1 MTGPQRPSPADERPA
16 VARHALALGMM
27 KVVAAPAELY
37 TVVAT
42 GYALAVSV
50 SGRHVGGLVHFELDP
65 AEGGPGHRDVAP
77 LPLAKFLAALAAL
90 GGDPRQLRYELVGG
104 AHVLGTLTPTQRQLL
119 AARAVARVAAVLE
132 RHGARLARSDVG
144 GDVLRTV
151 RVDTAAGTVRVETG
165 VRGRGRPRRAGE
177 VPGAPGQGPLVPAP
191 SLPVGR
197 AAAAGL
203 PVGAPET
210 GGSVFVEMGRLHV
223 AEAPTRLVAVLGSCV
238 AVCVFDRALRIGGLA
253 HVMLPRSPEG
263 ANEPAKYADTAVG
276 ALSDALGRAGA
287 RLQRLEARLVGGC
300 NTLFANEEG
309 LWRIPADNAR
319 VARSALGAAGIE
331 LASEDTGGR
340 VARKV
345 CLDLASLELTVT
357 MLPRPT

>member
-1 MTGPQRPSPADERPA
+1 MTGPPRAPPADERPA

-27 KVVAAPAELY
+27 KVVAVPAELY

-65 AEGGPGHRDVAP
+65 AEGGPGRRDAVPA
-77 LPLAKFLAALAAL
+77 PLAKFLAALAAL
-90 GGDPRQLRYELVGG
+90 GGEPRHLRFELVGG
-104 AHVLGTLTPTQRQLL
+104 AHVLGTLTAAQRRLL
-119 AARAVARVAAVLE
+119 ADRAVATVASLLE

-151 RVDTAAGTVRVETG
+151 RVDTVAGTVRVETG
-165 VRGRGRPRRAGE
+165 VRGRGRTRRAGE
-177 VPGAPGQGPLVPAP
+177 VPGAAGPSPLGTAP
-191 SLPVGR
+191 SLPAAR
-197 AAAAGL
+197 AVAPGL
-203 PVGAPET
+203 PAPAPET
-210 GGSVFVEMGRLHV
+210 GPSVFVEMGRLHV

-263 ANEPAKYADTAVG
+263 ANEPAKYADTAVA
-276 ALSDALGRAGA
+276 ALCADLGRAGA
-287 RLQRLEARLVGGC
+287 RLQRLEARLAGGC